1 MAEEIF
7 LRVGAARQLLVDK
20 FGLHRLFFGQ
30 GAAELPHTRENL
42 LHHHQQHGCVIS
54 QVQGLRRTEPHSG
67 LLVDKTPWKKRTAN
81 YLPATLFLPLSW
93 TFGTRYG

>member
-20 FGLHRLFFGQ
+20 FGLSSDRGQ
-30 GAAELPHTRENL
+30 QRYRTLVKICSP